1 MTMQFK
7 RLLHISINTLEWTE
21 GNHVWFDAALKPG
34 TSIEVHWGDG
44 THSTL
49 RHQPGYAMS
58 RVAHYYKDAEKKE
71 LPYQIEFLSEDC
83 ESLTA
88 LIDGTWETN
97 VNRVVFEDCPSLTY
111 LQYVQLQNVDFAGC
125 PNLETLEA
133 TECYDD
139 NLDLSTMPRLR
150 KLIIR
155 SSKNLTSL
163 NLTKNVDLEELD
175 ISLCDML
182 RKIAV
187 SNSSKLRI
195 VVNDYADLDA
205 HTQKWLQATVTRN
218 GGRIQQEWLDT
229 GFSSVGCFGEES

>member
-1 MTMQFK
+1 
-7 RLLHISINTLEWTE
+7 
-21 GNHVWFDAALKPG
+21 
-34 TSIEVHWGDG
+34 
-44 THSTL
+44 
-49 RHQPGYAMS
+49 
-58 RVAHYYKDAEKKE
+58 
-71 LPYQIEFLSEDC
+71 
-83 ESLTA
+83 
-88 LIDGTWETN
+88 
-97 VNRVVFEDCPSLTY
+97 
-111 LQYVQLQNVDFAGC
+111 
-125 PNLETLEA
+125 
-133 TECYDD
+133 
-139 NLDLSTMPRLR
+139 MPRLR

-229 GFSSVGCFGEES
+229 GFASVGCFGEES

>member
-1 MTMQFK
+1 MCI
-7 RLLHISINTLEWTE
+7 R
-21 GNHVWFDAALKPG
+21 D
-34 TSIEVHWGDG
+34 
-44 THSTL
+44 
-49 RHQPGYAMS
+49 R
-58 RVAHYYKDAEKKE
+58 
-71 LPYQIEFLSEDC
+71 
-83 ESLTA
+83 
-88 LIDGTWETN
+88 IDGTWETN
-97 VNRVVFEDCPSLTY
+97 VNGVVFEDCPSLTY

-229 GFSSVGCFGEES
+229 GFASVGCFGEES